1 MKLTMKK
8 QLLIKLRKQLQM
20 NEEHI
25 SDIWTMFKEYTDK
38 KQMEL
43 VAEKYVD
50 LLADYGVSDE
60 TFKEVIGTD
69 SYLDEAISY
78 YLDLDNVDDDDED
91 WDE

>member
-1 MKLTMKK
+1 
-8 QLLIKLRKQLQM
+8 M

-60 TFKEVIGTD
+60 MFKEVIGTD

>member
-1 MKLTMKK
+1 
-8 QLLIKLRKQLQM
+8 LRKRLQM

-25 SDIWTMFKEYTDK
+25 SDIWTMFKEYVDK

-43 VAEKYVD
+43 VAEKFVD

-69 SYLDEAISY
+69 SNLDEAIGY
-78 YLDLDNVDDDDED
+78 YLDLDNMDDDEED

>member
-1 MKLTMKK
+1 
-8 QLLIKLRKQLQM
+8 M
-20 NEEHI
+20 NEDHI
-25 SDIWTMFKEYTDK
+25 SDIWTMFKEYVDK
-38 KQMEL
+38 KQMDL

-69 SYLDEAISY
+69 SNLDEAISY
-78 YLDLDNVDDDDED
+78 YLDLDNEDDDED

>member
-1 MKLTMKK
+1 
-8 QLLIKLRKQLQM
+8 M

-25 SDIWTMFKEYTDK
+25 SDIWTMFKEYVDK

-43 VAEKYVD
+43 VAEKFVD

-69 SYLDEAISY
+69 SNLDDAISY

-91 WDE
+91 WEE

>member
-1 MKLTMKK
+1 MKK

-38 KQMEL
+38 KQMDL

-69 SYLDEAISY
+69 SSLDEAISY
-78 YLDLDNVDDDDED
+78 YLDLDSVDDDEEE

>member
-1 MKLTMKK
+1 
-8 QLLIKLRKQLQM
+8 M

-25 SDIWTMFKEYTDK
+25 SDIWTMFKEYVDK
-38 KQMEL
+38 KQIEL

-69 SYLDEAISY
+69 SNLDEAIGY
-78 YLDLDNVDDDDED
+78 YLELDNEYEDDED

>member
-1 MKLTMKK
+1 
-8 QLLIKLRKQLQM
+8 M

-25 SDIWTMFKEYTDK
+25 SDIWTMFKEYVDK
-38 KQMEL
+38 KQMDL
-43 VAEKYVD
+43 IAEKFVD

-69 SYLDEAISY
+69 SNLDDAISY

>member
-1 MKLTMKK
+1 
-8 QLLIKLRKQLQM
+8 M

-25 SDIWTMFKEYTDK
+25 SDIWTMFKEYVDK

-43 VAEKYVD
+43 VAEKFVD

-69 SYLDEAISY
+69 SNLDEAISY
-78 YLDLDNVDDDDED
+78 YLDLDNVEDDDED

>member
-1 MKLTMKK
+1 
-8 QLLIKLRKQLQM
+8 M
-20 NEEHI
+20 NDENI
-25 SDIWTMFKEYTDK
+25 VDVWTLFKEYVDK
-38 KQMEL
+38 KQMDL

-78 YLDLDNVDDDDED
+78 YLDLDNVDDDDEE

>member
-1 MKLTMKK
+1 
-8 QLLIKLRKQLQM
+8 M

-25 SDIWTMFKEYTDK
+25 SDIWTMFKEYVDK
-38 KQMEL
+38 KQMDL
-43 VAEKYVD
+43 IAEKYVD

-78 YLDLDNVDDDDED
+78 YLDLDNVDDDDEE

>member
-1 MKLTMKK
+1 
-8 QLLIKLRKQLQM
+8 M

-60 TFKEVIGTD
+60 TFNNCLGND
-69 SYLDEAISY
+69 YSLDHAINY
-78 YLDLDNVDDDDED
+78 YLDIEEKDVLDEEDD
-91 WDE
+91 WD

>member
-1 MKLTMKK
+1 
-8 QLLIKLRKQLQM
+8 M

-25 SDIWTMFKEYTDK
+25 SDIWTMFKEYVDK

-43 VAEKYVD
+43 VAEKFVD

-69 SYLDEAISY
+69 GPLDDAISY
-78 YLDLDNVDDDDED
+78 YLDLDNVDDDEEE

>member
-1 MKLTMKK
+1 
-8 QLLIKLRKQLQM
+8 M

-38 KQMEL
+38 KQMDL

-60 TFKEVIGTD
+60 TFKEVIGTE
-69 SYLDEAISY
+69 SNLDDAISY
-78 YLDLDNVDDDDED
+78 YLDLDNVDDDEED

>member
-1 MKLTMKK
+1 
-8 QLLIKLRKQLQM
+8 M

-25 SDIWTMFKEYTDK
+25 SDIWTMFKEYVDK
-38 KQMEL
+38 KQIDL
-43 VAEKYVD
+43 IAEKYID

-69 SYLDEAISY
+69 SNLDEAISY

>member
-1 MKLTMKK
+1 
-8 QLLIKLRKQLQM
+8 M

-25 SDIWTMFKEYTDK
+25 SDIWTMFKEYVDK

-43 VAEKYVD
+43 VAEKFVD

-69 SYLDEAISY
+69 SNLDEAISY
-78 YLDLDNVDDDDED
+78 YLDLDNDDDDDEE

>member
-1 MKLTMKK
+1 MKK

-25 SDIWTMFKEYTDK
+25 SDIWTMFKEYVDK
-38 KQMEL
+38 KQLEL
-43 VAEKYVD
+43 VAEKFVD

-60 TFKEVIGTD
+60 TFKEVIGTE
-69 SYLDEAISY
+69 SNLDEAISY
-78 YLDLDNVDDDDED
+78 YLDLDNVDDDEED

>member
-1 MKLTMKK
+1 
-8 QLLIKLRKQLQM
+8 M

-25 SDIWTMFKEYTDK
+25 SDIWTMFKEYVDK
-38 KQMEL
+38 KQMDL

-69 SYLDEAISY
+69 SNLDEAISY
-78 YLDLDNVDDDDED
+78 YLDLDNEDDDED

>member
-1 MKLTMKK
+1 
-8 QLLIKLRKQLQM
+8 M

-25 SDIWTMFKEYTDK
+25 SDIWTMFKEYVDK
-38 KQMEL
+38 KQIEL
-43 VAEKYVD
+43 VAEKFVD

-69 SYLDEAISY
+69 SNLDEAISY
-78 YLDLDNVDDDDED
+78 YLDLDNIDDDEEE

>member
-1 MKLTMKK
+1 
-8 QLLIKLRKQLQM
+8 M

-38 KQMEL
+38 KQIHL

-69 SYLDEAISY
+69 SSLDEAISY

>member
-1 MKLTMKK
+1 
-8 QLLIKLRKQLQM
+8 M

-25 SDIWTMFKEYTDK
+25 SDIWTMFKEYVDK

-43 VAEKYVD
+43 VAEKFVD

-69 SYLDEAISY
+69 SNLDDAISY
-78 YLDLDNVDDDDED
+78 YLDLDNQDDDEEE

>member
-1 MKLTMKK
+1 
-8 QLLIKLRKQLQM
+8 M

-25 SDIWTMFKEYTDK
+25 IDIWTMFKEYVDK

-43 VAEKYVD
+43 VAEKFVD

-69 SYLDEAISY
+69 SNLDDAISY
-78 YLDLDNVDDDDED
+78 YLDLDNQDDDEEE

>member
-1 MKLTMKK
+1 
-8 QLLIKLRKQLQM
+8 M

-25 SDIWTMFKEYTDK
+25 SDIWTMFKEYVDK
-38 KQMEL
+38 KQIEL
-43 VAEKYVD
+43 VAEKFVD

-69 SYLDEAISY
+69 SNLDDAISY

-91 WDE
+91 WEE

>member
-1 MKLTMKK
+1 
-8 QLLIKLRKQLQM
+8 M

-38 KQMEL
+38 KQVDL

-69 SYLDEAISY
+69 GPLDDAISY
-78 YLDLDNVDDDDED
+78 YLDLDTVDDDEEE